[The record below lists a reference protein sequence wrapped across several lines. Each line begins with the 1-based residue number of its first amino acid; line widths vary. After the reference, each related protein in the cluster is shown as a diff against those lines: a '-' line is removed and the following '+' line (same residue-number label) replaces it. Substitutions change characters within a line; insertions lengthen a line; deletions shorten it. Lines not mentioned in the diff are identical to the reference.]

1 MSGDPNTQPLAGR
14 VGFFTDVATIARRA
28 IRSLLR
34 EPEFLL
40 PALAIP
46 LFFFIVNTGALESF
60 VEQIPG
66 IDYKAFQLPVGIIFA
81 VTGVSRATMLVTDI
95 QSGYLD
101 RMLITPV
108 RRVTLLLGLMVADIL
123 LALALASVV
132 IALGFAVG
140 VRFGTGILGLLL
152 FLVLS
157 MAWSLAYTGVPYTIA
172 LRTGNPAAVN
182 SSFIVFFPF
191 AFLTPSYLPR
201 EAMTGWLKTVAA
213 WNPVTYLLEG
223 MRSLLSEG
231 WDGQAL
237 LKAALAI
244 GLLGVFTFWMVFR
257 ALASRVAVG

>member
-1 MSGDPNTQPLAGR
+1 MSSETGTQPLARR

-28 IRSLLR
+28 IRSMLR
-34 EPEFLL
+34 EPEFLG

-66 IDYKAFQLPVGIIFA
+66 IDYKAFQLPVGIVFA

-101 RMLITPV
+101 RMLVTPV
-108 RRVTLLLGLMVADIL
+108 RRATLLLGLMVADIL

-182 SSFIVFFPF
+182 SSFLVFFPF

-201 EAMTGWLKTVAA
+201 DAMTGWLKTVAA

-231 WDGQAL
+231 WDGEAL
-237 LKAALAI
+237 LKAGASIGGLAV
-244 GLLGVFTFWMVFR
+244 LGFWMVFK
-257 ALASRVAVG
+257 ALGRRVAVG

>member
-1 MSGDPNTQPLAGR
+1 VTAVRSEPLASR
-14 VGFFTDVATIARRA
+14 VSFFTDIGTIARRA
-28 IRSLLR
+28 LRSLLR
-34 EPEFLL
+34 EPEFIG

-66 IDYKAFQLPVGIIFA
+66 IDYKAFQLPVGIVFA
-81 VTGVSRATMLVTDI
+81 VTGVSRANMLVTDI

-108 RRVTLLLGLMVADIL
+108 RRVTLLLGLMVADVV

-132 IALGFAVG
+132 IILGFAVG
-140 VRFGTGILGLLL
+140 VSFGTGILGLLL

-157 MAWSLAYTGVPYTIA
+157 MAWSLAYTGVPYTVA

-182 SSFIVFFPF
+182 SSFLIFFPF

-201 EAMTGWLKTVAA
+201 DAMTGWLKTVAA

-231 WDGQAL
+231 WDGGAL
-237 LKAALAI
+237 LKAAAAI
-244 GLLGVFTFWMVFR
+244 VGLGLVSFTLVYRSLMR
-257 ALASRVAVG
+257 RVTIG